1 LDPIPKYLLYAK
13 DSKVKISPEIL
24 NLVPYRPGKPI
35 SETKREYGLSTVYKL
50 ASNENPLGSSPK
62 AIEAVRRALD
72 NQHLYP
78 DPSHYELLQTLSKE
92 WNFPTN
98 QLAIGNGSDELIDLL
113 TRIFCEPKDG
123 VLTSVAAF
131 NAYEVSAPAN
141 RAVIYKVPMKEGYC
155 FDLNGIAN
163 FFLTHPE
170 KNIRLI
176 FISNP
181 NNPTGT
187 YAKQNEVESF
197 LRKVGNRDDVI
208 IIFDEAYNE
217 FVRATDYQSAQSF
230 MGQYRNLIIL
240 RTFSKIYGLAG
251 FRLGAMIA
259 PKEVVEVF
267 NRVRKPFNVND
278 LAQVAAIAALNDKE
292 FIERSQQTC
301 WKGLDYFYKKLEE
314 LGLPYIPSQGNF
326 VMFDTLRDSAQVNEA
341 LLRRGIIMR
350 PLLNYGF
357 KTHLRLSVGLEH
369 ENEAAISALA
379 EVLKEVPV
387 LS

>member
-1 LDPIPKYLLYAK
+1 M
-13 DSKVKISPEIL
+13 KISPEIL
-24 NLVPYRPGKPI
+24 NLVPYKPGKPI
-35 SETKREYGLSTVYKL
+35 SETQREYGLTTVYKL
-50 ASNENPLGSSPK
+50 ASNENPLGTSPK
-62 AIEAVRRALD
+62 AMAAVKLALD
-72 NQHLYP
+72 HQNLYP

-92 WNFPTN
+92 WGFPTK

-113 TRIFCEPKDG
+113 TRIYCEPGDG

-141 RAVIYKVPMKEGYC
+141 RAVIHKIPMKPGYL
-155 FDLNGIAN
+155 FDLPAVADC
-163 FFLTHPE
+163 FLSHPE
-170 KNIRLI
+170 KKIRLI
-176 FISNP
+176 FVSNP

-187 YAKQNEVESF
+187 FVPKADVESF
-197 LRKVGNRDDVI
+197 LEKVGNRDDVMV
-208 IIFDEAYNE
+208 IFDEAYNE
-217 FVRATDYQSAQSF
+217 FVRDASYASAQNYISE
-230 MGQYRNLIIL
+230 YKNLIVL

-259 PKEVVEVF
+259 PAEVVEVY

-278 LAQVAAIAALNDKE
+278 LAQVAANAAVQDKE
-292 FIERSQQTC
+292 FIERSQQIC

-326 VMFDTLRDSAQVNEA
+326 VMFDTLRDAAKVNEA

-369 ENEAAISALA
+369 ENEAALKALA
-379 EVLKEVPV
+379 EVLKEVPL

>member
-1 LDPIPKYLLYAK
+1 M
-13 DSKVKISPEIL
+13 KISPEIL
-24 NLVPYRPGKPI
+24 NLVPYKPGKPI
-35 SETKREYGLSTVYKL
+35 SETQREYGLTTVYKL
-50 ASNENPLGSSPK
+50 ASNENPLGPSPK
-62 AIEAVRRALD
+62 ALAAVKSALERQ
-72 NQHLYP
+72 NLYP
-78 DPSHYELLQTLSKE
+78 DPSHYDLLQTLSRE
-92 WNFPTN
+92 WGFPTK

-113 TRIFCEPKDG
+113 CRIYCEPGDG

-141 RAVIYKVPMKEGYC
+141 RAVIHKIPMGSGYR
-155 FDLNGIAN
+155 FDLPAIADY
-163 FFLTHPE
+163 FLANPQ

-176 FISNP
+176 FVSNP

-187 YAKQNEVESF
+187 YVTQSEVESF
-197 LRKVGNRDDVI
+197 LARVGNRDDVM

-217 FVRATDYQSAQSF
+217 FVRASDYASAQNY
-230 MGQYRNLIIL
+230 MGQYKNLIVL

-259 PKEVVEVF
+259 PPEVVEVF

-278 LAQVAAIAALNDKE
+278 LAQVAANAALQDKE
-292 FIERSQQTC
+292 FIERSQQIC

-326 VMFDTLRDSAQVNEA
+326 VMFDTLRDAAKVNEA
-341 LLRRGIIMR
+341 LLRKGIIMR

-357 KTHLRLSVGLEH
+357 KTHLRLSVGLDH
-369 ENEAAISALA
+369 ENEAAMAALA
-379 EVLKEVPV
+379 AVLQEISP
-387 LS
+387 L

>member
-1 LDPIPKYLLYAK
+1 M
-13 DSKVKISPEIL
+13 KISPEIL
-24 NLVPYRPGKPI
+24 NLVPYKPGKPI
-35 SETKREYGLSTVYKL
+35 SETQREYGLKTVYKL
-50 ASNENPLGSSPK
+50 ASNENPLGPSPK
-62 AIEAVRRALD
+62 ALAAVRHALEHQ
-72 NQHLYP
+72 NLYP

-92 WNFPTN
+92 WGFPTK

-113 TRIFCEPKDG
+113 TRIYCEPGDG
-123 VLTSVAAF
+123 VLTSAAAF

-141 RAVIYKVPMKEGYC
+141 RAVIHKIPMLAGYK
-155 FDLNGIAN
+155 FDLPAIADY
-163 FFLTHPE
+163 FLSHPE
-170 KNIRLI
+170 KKIRLI
-176 FISNP
+176 FVSNP

-187 YAKQNEVESF
+187 YVPRTEVEAF
-197 LRKVGNRDDVI
+197 LEKLGNRDDVM

-217 FVRATDYQSAQSF
+217 FVRAADYASAQN
-230 MGQYRNLIIL
+230 YIPRYKNLIVL

-259 PKEVVEVF
+259 PPEVVEVY

-278 LAQVAAIAALNDKE
+278 LAQVAANAALQDKE

-326 VMFDTLRDSAQVNEA
+326 VMFDTLRDALKVNEA
-341 LLRRGIIMR
+341 LLRRGIILR

-369 ENEAAISALA
+369 ENEAAIQALS
-379 EVLKEVPV
+379 EVLKEVPLV
-387 LS
+387 

>member
-1 LDPIPKYLLYAK
+1 M
-13 DSKVKISPEIL
+13 KISPEIL
-24 NLVPYRPGKPI
+24 NLVPYKPGKPI
-35 SETKREYGLSTVYKL
+35 AETQREYGLTTVYKL
-50 ASNENPLGSSPK
+50 ASNENPLGPSPK
-62 AIEAVRRALD
+62 AIEAVKKALEH
-72 NQHLYP
+72 QHLYP
-78 DPSHYELLQTLSKE
+78 DPAHYELLQTLSKE
-92 WNFPTN
+92 WGFPTT

-113 TRIFCEPKDG
+113 TRIFCEPQEG

-141 RAVIYKVPMKEGYC
+141 RAVIHKVPMQEGYR
-155 FDLNGIAN
+155 FDLPAIADY
-163 FFLTHPE
+163 FLSHPE
-170 KNIRLI
+170 KNIRII
-176 FISNP
+176 FVSNP

-187 YAKQNEVESF
+187 YATQTEVEDF
-197 LRKVGNRDDVI
+197 LKKVGNRDDVMV
-208 IIFDEAYNE
+208 IFDEAYNE
-217 FVRATDYQSAQSF
+217 FVRASDYVSAQKYIS
-230 MGQYRNLIIL
+230 QYHNLIVL

-259 PKEVVEVF
+259 PPFVVEVF

-278 LAQVAAIAALNDKE
+278 LAQVAANAALRDKE
-292 FIERSQQTC
+292 FIARSQQIC

-326 VMFDTLRDSAQVNEA
+326 VMFDTLRDARMVNEA

-369 ENEAAISALA
+369 ENEAAIQALS
-379 EVLKEVPV
+379 EVLKEVPA
-387 LS
+387 LI